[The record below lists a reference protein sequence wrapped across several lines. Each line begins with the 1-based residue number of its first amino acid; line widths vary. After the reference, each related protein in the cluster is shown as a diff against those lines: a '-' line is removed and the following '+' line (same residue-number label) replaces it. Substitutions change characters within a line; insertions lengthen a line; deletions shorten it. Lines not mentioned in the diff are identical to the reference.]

1 MHWLHPG
8 QKPGPPGREEAATQT
23 KKVDRKVTLGEN
35 TGECGFPGSRGKSA
49 LKEGGVA
56 QVGSNDRGA
65 SR

>member
-1 MHWLHPG
+1 M
-8 QKPGPPGREEAATQT
+8 
-23 KKVDRKVTLGEN
+23 VRKVTLGEN